1 MINRQRK
8 LLRVGV
14 VGTIVSAL
22 CCFTPVLVIILGAI
36 GLSALLSY
44 LDYVL
49 LPVLVFFVSLTIYLA
64 VKK

>member
-1 MINRQRK
+1 VINRQRK